1 MECPQCGSSLS
12 GRKTLYRCESCGAR
26 YEVEF
31 TCDVCGDVPELLE
44 GCGSVS
50 FYCSRCR
57 AVKSRS
63 SMNKN
68 YKTLPSTSSE

>member
-1 MECPQCGSSLS
+1 MECPQCGSNLT
-12 GRKTLYRCESCGAR
+12 GRKYKYHCESCGAR

-31 TCDVCGDVPELLE
+31 TCEVCGDVPELLA

-57 AVKSRS
+57 TVKSRS
-63 SMNKN
+63 SMKKN
-68 YKTLPSTSSE
+68 YKALPSSPLE